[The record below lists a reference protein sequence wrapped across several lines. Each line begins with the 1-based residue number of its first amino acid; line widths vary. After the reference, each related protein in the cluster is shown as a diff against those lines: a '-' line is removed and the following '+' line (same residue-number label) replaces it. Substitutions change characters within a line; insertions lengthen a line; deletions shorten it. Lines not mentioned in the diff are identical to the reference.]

1 MGIRDKIHKHFSKN
15 ELGFERLLEMVEQA
29 FVEQAISVPSKKLL
43 EGDGAKA
50 RQRSI
55 RLPTIIATET
65 SVGQKP
71 GSEER
76 EQFEMWMGQMARDAQ
91 TPGDKITAIAEFLD
105 PKVVEK
111 NIEGASIPQALSYLM
126 FLNSFVYMLKEFNA
140 SVAGFM
146 WEPFLATIFGG
157 KSIQVPTSEGDI
169 ADIRI
174 EFGGK
179 MSPISLK
186 ILNEVGDV
194 KGSFTDLVGHYAA
207 GGEEMRYVVV
217 VKKQSGKGAISEVT
231 FYEFNITADNFF
243 EWIGNVAY
251 VEELKLVNQKFSL
264 EQVGKKSWLKMGS
277 ADKWGEEGNY
287 VWVRH
292 AVGGR
297 PTKAGA
303 MMGARPKW
311 LRLALIEKA
320 GIRINT
326 DAAEQINLQG
336 VPADG
341 TLQLDT
347 KLSADLAAFE
357 AGGAARSQ
365 TPGATLASTYEPLP
379 GQDTKDTKD
388 LWGSAEELQNWS
400 AMAAQSTD
408 KAAFF
413 QEVLK
418 SAPGAKGKQFHINAK
433 HYSRKSAEL
442 GKIRIT
448 APSVKNVFESAAK
461 RIGEDMTLM
470 FNSMAELSDNIG
482 RFFLSDC
489 GGQESSAACTEKDI
503 AKRGVAG
510 KTAIQNSKDLEQAVV
525 KSVKEMSGLEKSPDT
540 ARGSS

>member
-15 ELGFERLLEMVEQA
+15 ELGFERLLEMVEQV
-29 FVEQAISVPSKKLL
+29 FDQQSTQSLSKKLL
-43 EGDGAKA
+43 EGAKA

-55 RLPTIIATET
+55 RLPTIIPTET
-65 SVGQKP
+65 SVGQTP

-76 EQFEMWMGQMARDAQ
+76 EQFEMWMGQMARGSQ
-91 TPGDKITAIAEFLD
+91 TPGGKISRIAEFLD

-157 KSIQVPTSEGDI
+157 KSIQVKAGAGDI
-169 ADIRI
+169 ADISI

-194 KGSFTDLVGHYAA
+194 KGSFTDLVGHFAN

-264 EQVGKKSWLKMGS
+264 EQVGKKSWLKIGS
-277 ADKWGEEGNY
+277 RKKWGEEGNY

-311 LRLALIEKA
+311 LPLAKIEK
-320 GIRINT
+320 GEIIIIPDT
-326 DAAEQINLQG
+326 AEQINLQG
-336 VPADG
+336 VPVDG
-341 TLQLDT
+341 TLQRDT
-347 KLSADLAAFE
+347 KLSADLAAFT
-357 AGGAARSQ
+357 AGGAAGSQ

-400 AMAAQSTD
+400 AMAAQSTN

-418 SAPGAKGKQFHINAK
+418 SAPGSKGKQFHINAK
-433 HYSRKSAEL
+433 HYSRKSQIL

-448 APSVKNVFESAAK
+448 VPSVNKVFEAAAE

-489 GGQESSAACTEKDI
+489 GGQESSSACTEKDV
-503 AKRGVAG
+503 AKRGAAG
-510 KTAIQNSKDLEQAVV
+510 KMAIQNSKDLEQAVM
-525 KSVKEMSGLEKSPDT
+525 KSVREMSGLEKKS
-540 ARGSS
+540 